1 MRQCKLASV
10 YHPCRGLRTISAWLA
25 YERLLLGMTPI
36 RPFPMTPIR
45 PFPMTPIRPFPCL
58 HSPLSLPPFA
68 PFLARIRPLQIVLT
82 ILAAGGLNSGV
93 QVTSSIRAPF
103 ASPNSS
109 SPKGPSL

>member
-25 YERLLLGMTPI
+25 YERLLLG
-36 RPFPMTPIR
+36 MTPIR